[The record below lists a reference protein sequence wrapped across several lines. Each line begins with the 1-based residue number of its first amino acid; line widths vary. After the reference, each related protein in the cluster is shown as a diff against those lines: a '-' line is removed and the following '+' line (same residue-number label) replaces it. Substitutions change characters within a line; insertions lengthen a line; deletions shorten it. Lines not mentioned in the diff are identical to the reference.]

1 MRKFGR
7 SWWASRRPGVRRV
20 SRDEVSLSP
29 RYGQKCGEFG
39 RYSQAKRRYILFE
52 RSLGG
57 KGDELG

>member
-20 SRDEVSLSP
+20 SRDEVSLSTA
-29 RYGQKCGEFG
+29 RSAGEFG